1 MYATSGHEESDH
13 ERQMMDI
20 QTGNNS
26 TTTPIKRWR
35 RAVSILRERNLLVSK
50 PAAYKSAEMG
60 SLNALHG
67 VSSSNDELGA
77 AATAADPQITLGSAE
92 ISSALPCVSIN
103 VNLDDE
109 IDNHNNDPELQRASI
124 ARIVTEKDLRSL
136 QKFGGIQGIAKAL
149 NTDLENGILGDETP
163 AHYGSFQ
170 FNLKYWNRYIIFL
183 LSLSAVL
190 SLGFGIMEEGPMT
203 GWYEGVIIIFAILIL
218 EVAPSVRNFCL
229 ELSWKILE
237 KQKPLEMPPL
247 EVNVFR
253 RGYIQKISICK
264 VLLGDIVCLHREY
277 LVPANGLFISG
288 ESLKLDGELQ
298 TIINEENPFMLCGA
312 KVIDGS
318 GRMLVTSVGM
328 DTTWGGD
335 HLMHFISDHARP
347 FKTTLPAELE
357 KVSSCIQI
365 TGLLIYILL
374 LVVLFLRFKLGG
386 DDVNSNL
393 PDLKWKP
400 TEITEMMNKVF
411 VKPNA
416 KIAAVTS
423 LAMPI
428 LGGVMEGVPFVIKLA
443 ITFWNRRMLSGKD
456 FAQNPFA
463 FLSMGSVTNICFD
476 QNAWPTH
483 SQLEDNKCLA
493 ETRNAIE
500 DLRRAGISI
509 ILISE
514 DEISEVE
521 AIALNCEMFPC
532 SNGMVLEG
540 KDFRN
545 CSKEE
550 RMNKADNISVMR
562 SSSPS
567 DKLLLVKCLKEKGHV
582 VAMVGYKTN
591 DIPSIR
597 EANVGIVMGS
607 SEIPKEYSDIVI
619 MERNFS
625 FLVEIVR
632 CGRCIHDNIRKYIQ
646 LQLTRNIAGLLITSI
661 TTVCLGYSPI
671 TAIQLLWANLVVALL
686 GGLALLTEPPTDHQ
700 KSMNKWPLRQ
710 NKPLITKAMWGKLF
724 SQTLYQTAILVIFQ
738 FKGQAILRV
747 SKKVS
752 ETMIFNSFV
761 LCQVFN
767 LVNAREPEEKNVF
780 RGIYCNRLF
789 VVAVIVILVLQ
800 FAFIEIENI
809 LAGNAKLNWV
819 QWVACLVIGMV
830 SWAID
835 WGTKCIPGYVMDW
848 LSGPFGSCI
857 GT

>member
-1 MYATSGHEESDH
+1 MYASSGHQKSDH
-13 ERQMMDI
+13 ERQMMVI
-20 QTGNNS
+20 QAGSNG
-26 TTTPIKRWR
+26 TTTPRERWR
-35 RAVSILRERNLLVSK
+35 LALSILRERNLLVSK
-50 PAAYKSAEMG
+50 PAANKLAEMG

-67 VSSSNDELGA
+67 VSSSNDDIGA
-77 AATAADPQITLGSAE
+77 AATAADPHITLGSAE
-92 ISSALPCVSIN
+92 ISSASPHVSIN

-136 QKFGGIQGIAKAL
+136 QKFGGVQGIAKAL
-149 NTDLENGILGDETP
+149 NTDLQNGIPGDETP
-163 AHYGSFQ
+163 AHYRFFQ
-170 FNLKYWNRYIIFL
+170 FNLKYWNRYIIVL

-190 SLGFGIMEEGPMT
+190 SLVFGIVEEGPKT
-203 GWYEGVIIIFAILIL
+203 GWYEGAIIIFAILIL

-237 KQKPLEMPPL
+237 KQKPLEMQPL

-253 RGYIQKISICK
+253 RGCVQKISICK
-264 VLLGDIVCLHREY
+264 VLLGDIVCLDGEY
-277 LVPANGLFISG
+277 NLVPANGLFISG

-298 TIINEENPFMLCGA
+298 TIINDENPFMLCGA

-335 HLMHFISDHARP
+335 HLMHFISDHATP

-357 KVSSCIQI
+357 NVSSSIQI

-374 LVVLFLRFKLGG
+374 LVVLFLRFKLGR

-393 PDLKWKP
+393 PELKGKP
-400 TEITEMMNKVF
+400 TEITDMMNKVF
-411 VKPNA
+411 MKPNA
-416 KIAAVTS
+416 KIAAMTTS

-428 LGGVMEGVPFVIKLA
+428 LVGVMEGVPFVIKLA

-463 FLSMGSVTNICFD
+463 CLSMGSVTNICFD
-476 QNAWPTH
+476 QYAWPTLD
-483 SQLEDNKCLA
+483 QLGDNKCLA
-493 ETRNAIE
+493 ETRNAIKA
-500 DLRRAGISI
+500 LKRAGISI

-545 CSKEE
+545 YSKEE
-550 RMNKADNISVMR
+550 RMNNVDNITVMR

-567 DKLLLVKCLKEKGHV
+567 DKLLLVKCLKEKGRV
-582 VAMVGYKTN
+582 VAMVVGYKTN

-646 LQLTRNIAGLLITSI
+646 LQLTQNIAGLLITAI

-671 TAIQLLWANLVVALL
+671 TTIQLLWANLVVAFL

-700 KSMNKWPLRQ
+700 KLMNKWPLRQ
-710 NKPLITKAMWGKLF
+710 HKPLITKAMWGKLF
-724 SQTLYQTAILVIFQ
+724 SQTLYQTAILVTFQ

-747 SKKVS
+747 CKNVS

-767 LVNAREPEEKNVF
+767 LVNAREPEKKNMF
-780 RGIYCNRLF
+780 RGIHRNRLF
-789 VVAVIVILVLQ
+789 VVAVIVTLVLQ

-835 WGTKCIPGYVMDW
+835 WGTKCIPGYVMG
-848 LSGPFGSCI
+848 LVK
-857 GT
+857 